1 MLLSRKTLV
10 PTLAALAVAICSTPA
25 GRAHG
30 APSESDVEQPPSV
43 AKIDAVMAAMASQK
57 RQFFADELHGT
68 GHSGLVAVLDRLLP
82 DTART
87 HRSNISAEALAEIIR
102 RLGDDDYQRRQAAHE
117 ELLEMGAVVWTPLIE
132 AAKSPDA
139 EISWRARQILRKW
152 ETELKEDKSRYVAG
166 FTSYAQGIDDDERLR
181 ELVRR
186 TQTALHTEPPDGAR
200 RQIIAACIAAVV
212 RSGRKEHLGDFRK
225 LLAHEQLGVATMV
238 ADAVGRAAAGR
249 DCPAL
254 LLDALRS
261 PRDEVALA
269 AIPWAAACG
278 EGPHK
283 PDVRRL
289 LIAVFED
296 ENRPLRFRASFHL
309 MQTFGYGPAIDY
321 VLTQLDSDD
330 PDCQRQAFEWIGD
343 AGNLGKPADE
353 KLLLAL
359 GRLLQSPD
367 HRVRRSAVHALSI
380 YSGEEVVRR
389 LIPLLNDPNNGIA
402 GEVRIKLGHQ
412 KDKAMLRRLL
422 VEAAAGGDDEDLRK
436 KAAYALEQLG
446 QEG

>member
-1 MLLSRKTLV
+1 MSPEYGATMGFFPVDEKTIERQCD
-10 PTLAALAVAICSTPA
+10 PEYI
-25 GRAHG
+25 
-30 APSESDVEQPPSV
+30 EQV
-43 AKIDAVMAAMASQK
+43 K
-57 RQFFADELHGT
+57 E
-68 GHSGLVAVLDRLLP
+68 LVADYDGV
-82 DTART
+82 
-87 HRSNISAEALAEIIR
+87 IS
-102 RLGDDDYQRRQAAHE
+102 
-117 ELLEMGAVVWTPLIE
+117 M
-132 AAKSPDA
+132 
-139 EISWRARQILRKW
+139 
-152 ETELKEDKSRYVAG
+152 
-166 FTSYAQGIDDDERLR
+166 
-181 ELVRR
+181 
-186 TQTALHTEPPDGAR
+186 
-200 RQIIAACIAAVV
+200 
-212 RSGRKEHLGDFRK
+212 
-225 LLAHEQLGVATMV
+225 
-238 ADAVGRAAAGR
+238 
-249 DCPAL
+249 
-254 LLDALRS
+254 
-261 PRDEVALA
+261 
-269 AIPWAAACG
+269 ACG